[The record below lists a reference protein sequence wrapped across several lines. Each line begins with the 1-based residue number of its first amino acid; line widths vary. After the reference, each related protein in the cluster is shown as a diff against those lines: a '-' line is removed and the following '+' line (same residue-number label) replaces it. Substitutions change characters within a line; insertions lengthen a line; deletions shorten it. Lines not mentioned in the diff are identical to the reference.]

1 LRELESE
8 VFARGGDSSVWCVL
22 GSIHDFSRFRP
33 NSSNCVKCSSL
44 VASGRWL
51 AIAVAAMSRSASGS
65 GVPFFLRIEE
75 DLTTYFKG
83 NLLYVL
89 KRSLEDKYFLYAY

>member
-1 LRELESE
+1 M
-8 VFARGGDSSVWCVL
+8 
-22 GSIHDFSRFRP
+22 
-33 NSSNCVKCSSL
+33 
-44 VASGRWL
+44 